1 MVYSDPGNAEEAFLP
16 RFLQV
21 IREFLDGLSPARKFS
36 FFLVLVLVVA
46 GLIAI
51 ILWGNRIDYRPLYTD
66 LNPQDANAIVEAL
79 KSKKIPYRLDAN
91 GSGISVPVEQHSDAR
106 LFLAGEGLPSGGNT
120 GYELFDNSKLGMSE
134 FLQKVNLRR
143 ALEGELAKT
152 ISHFEEIRTARVHL
166 VIPERTLF
174 ADEQQPATASVV
186 LTMAKNAMLTQGQT
200 KGIVNLVSR
209 SIEGLSPQNVSI
221 VDNSGNTLYGGMDP
235 AGVGMLS
242 QTQHELKSKIE
253 GTLQRKVTKI
263 LEQTVGKNKVVVQVD
278 ADVDFTEMKQTKE
291 MYDPEQSAVRSEQRQ
306 NEEAMGGGMNPVGV
320 PGVKP
325 NVEGQVNE
333 SGAVGQSVH
342 RKSSETINYEITK
355 IVQDS
360 FEPGG
365 EVRRLSLAVLVDGSY
380 AKEVDQAGTEKLSYV
395 PRSAEEM
402 AKYRTIIQNAIGYD
416 EVRGDSVEVV
426 NLPFERVEVDE
437 DIERMYVEAERR
449 LFWAPYVKYGIM
461 LALAMVV
468 IFFVVRPVLK
478 TILTARPERTPPE
491 DRLLTEE
498 ERARLEMTKE
508 LPKLDEADKKPAV
521 ERVRELAEEDPEHM
535 ARLIRGWL
543 KEP

>member
-1 MVYSDPGNAEEAFLP
+1 MP

-21 IREFLDGLSPARKFS
+21 IKEFFDGLSPARKFS
-36 FFLVLVLVVA
+36 FFLILALVVA

-51 ILWGNRIDYRPLYTD
+51 ILWGNKIDYRPLYAD

-91 GSGISVPVEQHSDAR
+91 GTAISVPVEQYGDAR
-106 LFLAGEGLPSGGNT
+106 LFLAGEGMPSGGSL
-120 GYELFDNSKLGMSE
+120 GYELFDKAKLGMSE

-152 ISHFEEIRTARVHL
+152 ISHIEEIRLARVHL
-166 VIPERTLF
+166 VIPERALF

-186 LTMAKNAMLTQGQT
+186 LTMAKNAVLTQGQI

-221 VDNSGNTLYGGMDP
+221 VDNSGNTLYGGVEIDG
-235 AGVGMLS
+235 AGMLS
-242 QTQHELKSKIE
+242 QTQHELKSRIE
-253 GTLQRKVTKI
+253 SALQRKVTKI
-263 LEQTVGKNKVVVQVD
+263 LEQTIGKNKVVVQVD
-278 ADVDFTEMKQTKE
+278 ADVNFTETKQTKE
-291 MYDPEQSAVRSEQRQ
+291 IYDPEQSAVRSEQRQ
-306 NEEAMGGGMNPVGV
+306 NEESMGGGMSPAGV

-333 SGAVGQSVH
+333 SGAVGQNVH
-342 RKSSETINYEITK
+342 RKSGETINYEITK
-355 IVQDS
+355 VVQDS

-365 EVRRLSLAVLVDGSY
+365 DIQKLSLAVLVDGAY
-380 AKEVDQAGTEKLSYV
+380 TKETDQTGAEKPTYV
-395 PRSAEEM
+395 PRSPEEM
-402 AKYRTIIQNAIGYD
+402 AKYKTIVQNAIGYD

-426 NLPFERVEVDE
+426 NLPFERVEVDK
-437 DIERMYVEAERR
+437 DFERMYVEAERR

-478 TILTARPERTPPE
+478 SILTARPEKAPPAE
-491 DRLLTEE
+491 RLLTEE
-498 ERARLEMTKE
+498 DRVRLEMTKE
-508 LPKLDEADKKPAV
+508 LSKAEEAEKKPAV
-521 ERVRELAEEDPEHM
+521 ERVRELAAEDPEHM
-535 ARLIRGWL
+535 ARLMRSWM
-543 KEP
+543 KE